1 MMAPTTPQAAV
12 FQAWFSSNPR
22 ARARR
27 AMSHAPTKQPSAMP
41 TPCGENC
48 TGPMPILGMTFQPI
62 MAFRLHP
69 MAASGWPVII
79 PATMD
84 LRCQAMGTMRS
95 GRLDLGWEGMT
106 DDLRD
111 LRAVHRSEG
120 PRLRRRM
127 PGRLHLRG

>member
-12 FQAWFSSNPR
+12 SQACFSSNPR

-27 AMSHAPTKQPSAMP
+27 AMSHAPTKQPNAMP

-62 MAFRLHP
+62 MALAPILWRDRGAGCRSGDFRP
-69 MAASGWPVII
+69 QRG
-79 PATMD
+79 
-84 LRCQAMGTMRS
+84 QALSTMRT

-106 DDLRD
+106 DDLCD

-120 PRLRRRM
+120 PSLR
-127 PGRLHLRG
+127 